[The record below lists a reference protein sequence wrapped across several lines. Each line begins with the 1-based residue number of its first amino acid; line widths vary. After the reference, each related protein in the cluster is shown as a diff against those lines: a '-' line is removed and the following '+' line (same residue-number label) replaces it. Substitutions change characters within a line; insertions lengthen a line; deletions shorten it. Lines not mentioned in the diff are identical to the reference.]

1 MPDVSVSDVTY
12 EDLARLE
19 QEFDDAELQTR
30 MYNQTVRAPLDH
42 LLTGNAA
49 VREQH
54 KIYAPLYKKR
64 QEVVAKIPNFWALV
78 LEQAPTEFEN
88 YTTPSDSQVFADALK
103 SIEVERFE
111 IDDPNGSPRSVV
123 IRFHFDSNEYFED
136 KVLEKKFWH
145 RRALDGWS
153 GIVSEPVKINWKKGK
168 DLTQGLTDAAFAL
181 FAARKK
187 QDAAQNGSSN
197 GKAKASKITKLPE
210 YKAIIDKIEN
220 NTEAALSFFTWF
232 GFISSHGYVSAEES
246 AEANKKEAEK
256 RAKWAKGEK
265 VEDEDENDEK
275 DDEDDFFDE
284 SEICPNGEEVA
295 EIIVNELWPQA
306 IKYFTAAQEA
316 DDDDLSELEDA
327 DIDDED
333 DDDEPVDIR
342 SLVPGKGKGKENG
355 SSASPPPK
363 KRRT

>member
-12 EDLARLE
+12 EDLAQLE
-19 QEFDDAELQTR
+19 QEFDDAELQT
-30 MYNQTVRAPLDH
+30 L
-42 LLTGNAA
+42 
-49 VREQH
+49 REQH

-88 YTTPSDSQVFADALK
+88 YTTPSDSQVFAEALK

-111 IDDPNGSPRSVV
+111 IDDPNGSPRSVA

-153 GIVSEPVKINWKKGK
+153 GIVSEPVKISWKKGK
-168 DLTQGLTDAAFAL
+168 DLTQGLTDAAAAL

-197 GKAKASKITKLPE
+197 GQSKASKITKLPE

-232 GFISSHGYVSAEES
+232 GFVSSHGYVTAEES
-246 AEANKKEAEK
+246 AEASKKEAEK
-256 RAKWAKGEK
+256 RAKRANGEK
-265 VEDEDENDEK
+265 VEEEDIDEK
-275 DDEDDFFDE
+275 DDEEDFFDE

-327 DIDDED
+327 DMDDED

-342 SLVPGKGKGKENG
+342 SLVPGKGKKENG